1 MNLLVHIFGWNTY
14 NLVPDQVILLLR
26 NIAMKLL
33 PQLPMLLF
41 LCFVVSVCEGSIYA
55 TPRFI
60 GGRGGKPTR
69 KAYTDGRTLKK
80 IEAWAGGWQL
90 RGVRFHWSNGHQDTI
105 GKPHGRHS
113 SFTFQTGERLKSL
126 SLWGNGA
133 GTRCGAFR
141 MRTNKNREY
150 FTKMT
155 RWGLKTEYRANVGSG
170 IIVGFLA
177 NHAYDVDALC
187 FYLLRPIKRAVLKN
201 VNYPNL
207 KLNHV
212 GLQPWVLE
220 SVDYRNAGSI
230 PQTFE
235 FTGSR
240 EVTTS
245 WSWSKSSSLELAF
258 TATVEAGIPK
268 VASVKT
274 ETTWKVGITASYK
287 RSETITTKKTCG
299 SSITVSPRKHLT
311 ITGTIYYGPIS
322 TKYTGRMY
330 VTLDNGQHFSYSVS
344 GQYNGVTSTR
354 VMTTAKETN
363 L

>member
-1 MNLLVHIFGWNTY
+1 
-14 NLVPDQVILLLR
+14 
-26 NIAMKLL
+26 MKLL
-33 PQLPMLLF
+33 LQLAMLLF

-55 TPRFI
+55 TPVRLI
-60 GGRGGKPTR
+60 GGGGGRRTWKT
-69 KAYTDGRTLKK
+69 YTDGRTLKK

-90 RGVRFHWSNGHQDTI
+90 RGVRFHWSNGHQDTV
-105 GKPHGRHS
+105 GKPEGRHS
-113 SFTFQTGERLKSL
+113 SFTFQTGERLRSL

-141 MRTNKNREY
+141 MRTDKNREY
-150 FTKMT
+150 FPKMT
-155 RWGLKTEYRANVGSG
+155 SWGLKTEYGVNVGSG
-170 IIVGFLA
+170 IIVGFVA
-177 NHAYDVDALC
+177 NHGNDVDALG
-187 FYLLRPIKRAVLKN
+187 FYLLRPIKHAVLKN
-201 VNYPNL
+201 VKYPDL

-212 GLQPWVLE
+212 GLQPWDLE

-235 FTGSR
+235 LTGSR

-245 WSWSKSSSLELAF
+245 WSWSVSSSLELAI
-258 TATVEAGIPK
+258 TTTVEAGIPE

-287 RSETITTKKTCG
+287 RSETVKTKKMYG
-299 SSITVSPRKHLT
+299 SPVTVPPRKHLM
-311 ITGTIYYGPIS
+311 ITGTIYDGPIN
-322 TKYTGRMY
+322 TKYTGRMH
-330 VTLDNGQHFSYSVS
+330 VTLDNGRYFSYSVS

-354 VMTTAKETN
+354 VMKTAKETN